1 MHSTN
6 GHEKTFRIKKKVTVV
21 EFPGTQNVF
30 LSEPYLQY
38 EQIFLTKNFRQNL
51 ENIKKK

>member
-6 GHEKTFRIKKKVTVV
+6 GHEKAFWIKKKVTVV

-38 EQIFLTKNFRQNL
+38 EQILLTKNFRQNL